1 MSRGDHHPGEPTLED
16 LAFLGLVWTGHSLTA
31 HVERELRRRHQLPL
45 SWFEVLLW
53 LSRERAA
60 MSVSELGH
68 CAMLSR
74 SQVSRVLD
82 VLARRGLAAR
92 VPSGGDARTVHV
104 EITERGR
111 EVYAEADATRRECL
125 AAVFTNRLTD
135 AELATL
141 ARTWTK
147 LKHHPEE
154 TWPEGI

>member
-1 MSRGDHHPGEPTLED
+1 MSRGDHRPGELNLED
-16 LAFLGLVWTGHSLTA
+16 LAFYGLVWTGHSLIE

-53 LSRERAA
+53 LSRERDA
-60 MSVSELGH
+60 MSVSDLGH

-125 AAVFTNRLTD
+125 ADVFTNRLTD
-135 AELATL
+135 DDLATL

-147 LKHHPEE
+147 LKHRP
-154 TWPEGI
+154 PGP